1 MPVVKRHSGT
11 QVSHITRGGGR
22 IVAVA
27 KNTFR
32 EALRNRAFIGMVV
45 LSLGFIGLSMML
57 SELAVVG
64 QESRVLV
71 DFGFFAI
78 SLFAVA
84 TAIVMGAILV
94 HKEMEKKTIFTILSK
109 PIHRYEFILGKFAGV
124 MIVLVLQVGL
134 LSLFW
139 CSLLLMKGA
148 DVGIEHFKGIL
159 LILMEVTVVTAI
171 AVMFSAMSSPVLTAL
186 FTTGAFAV
194 GRVVYL
200 LETMLSSTRGVF
212 VDNPVLGMLGETAVV
227 VFPDLS
233 VFNISQQV
241 LLGVTTPWSYVAHAG
256 LYAGC
261 YAVVVIVLAVLAFQ
275 RRDFT

>member
-1 MPVVKRHSGT
+1 VAEIARGS
-11 QVSHITRGGGR
+11 SHTGLRAATGR
-22 IVAVA
+22 TLAVA
-27 KNTFR
+27 TNTFR
-32 EALRNRAFIGMVV
+32 EALRNRAFIGMVI

-57 SELAVVG
+57 SELAIVG

-109 PIHRYEFILGKFAGV
+109 PIHRYEFILGKYIGV
-124 MIVLVLQVGL
+124 MIVLMLQVGL

-139 CSLLLMKGA
+139 CSLLFIKDAGLSLEHLKGL
-148 DVGIEHFKGIL
+148 VL
-159 LILMEVTVVTAI
+159 VVMEVSVVTAI

-212 VDNPVLGMLGETAVV
+212 VDNPILGMLGEGAVV

-241 LLGVTTPWSYVAHAG
+241 LLGVTTPWTYIGHATAYGLCYV
-256 LYAGC
+256 L
-261 YAVVVIVLAVLAFQ
+261 VVLVLAVLAFQ

>member
-1 MPVVKRHSGT
+1 MAEHRTESRVGGLAA
-11 QVSHITRGGGR
+11 GGGR
-22 IVAVA
+22 IIAVA

-94 HKEMEKKTIFTILSK
+94 HKEMEKKTIYTILSK
-109 PIHRYEFILGKFAGV
+109 PIRRYEFILGKYVGV

-139 CSLLLMKGA
+139 CSLLLMNG
-148 DVGIEHFKGIL
+148 DGVGLEHFKGIL
-159 LILMEVTVVTAI
+159 LILMEVAVVTSI

-200 LETMLSSTRGVF
+200 LETMLTSTRGVF
-212 VDNPVLGMLGETAVV
+212 VDNPILGMLGDSAVV
-227 VFPDLS
+227 LFPDLS

-241 LLGVTTPWSYVAHAG
+241 LLGLSTPWSYLVHAG
-256 LYAGC
+256 VYAGC
-261 YAVVVIVLAVLAFQ
+261 YVLAVIVLAVLAFQ